1 MREAQGA
8 LELSGRR
15 DATAA
20 AVSLA
25 LLHLHEVGPPP
36 LVVNNEKNT
45 IHHKS
50 DMYKSQIRQ
59 WFQIPNFFIY

>member
-25 LLHLHEVGPPP
+25 LLRLHEVGRRRSP
-36 LVVNNEKNT
+36 
-45 IHHKS
+45 
-50 DMYKSQIRQ
+50 
-59 WFQIPNFFIY
+59 